1 MLTEISRGATES
13 PGSNNIMDI
22 SDELRV
28 SFLSA
33 QSIYCMQVYVI
44 GNEFSTVTWQKAKGE
59 EEGGI

>member
-1 MLTEISRGATES
+1 
-13 PGSNNIMDI
+13 MDI